1 MREYRLGM
9 VTDLAPLVFSSG
21 WASGVNA
28 YVTVFVL
35 GLFARFSDTA
45 LAPEAF
51 GRTDVLVA
59 AGAMV
64 LVELVVDKVPW
75 LDSVWDTI
83 STVVRPVVGGVVAYQ
98 LARDAGTVDQAL
110 LTALGGSTA
119 LASHTVK
126 SGVRLAVNTSP
137 EPFSNVAVSTAEDIS
152 VVGVVALALAHP
164 WIALGV
170 TAVLLVLGIVTVLL
184 LIRVIRRARAAGGW
198 TGSGAAPARW
208 RGAAGRR

>member
-98 LARDAGTVDQAL
+98 LAGDAGTVDQAL

-170 TAVLLVLGIVTVLL
+170 TTVLLVLGIVTVLL
-184 LIRVIRRARAAGGW
+184 LIRVIRRARAARRRRRA
-198 TGSGAAPARW
+198 GA
-208 RGAAGRR
+208 GETHQ